1 MKKPT
6 QVKIETASFSQYNV
20 AGISYINNPKRMSTV
35 SLSTNKM
42 KTWVLLL
49 ATFLITNF
57 LFFID
62 EGYFDFT
69 WMSLWGNWVM
79 FVIYFLFIFT
89 GQWLM
94 TRLSW
99 RFEPGP
105 LSYIF
110 GITLGSVLGGGLLI
124 VLLSA

>member
-1 MKKPT
+1 
-6 QVKIETASFSQYNV
+6 
-20 AGISYINNPKRMSTV
+20 MSTATA
-35 SLSTNKM
+35 LQTKQNN
-42 KTWVLLL
+42 WVLLI
-49 ATFLITNF
+49 ATLFITNV

-62 EGYFDFT
+62 EGYFDFS
-69 WMSLWGNWVM
+69 WMKLWSNWMM
-79 FVIYFLFIFT
+79 FVIYVLFIFT

-110 GITLGSVLGGGLLI
+110 GITLGSVIGAGILIILLI
-124 VLLSA
+124 A